1 MRRFAMTVTSKGQVT
16 LPAGY
21 RRLVRAEP
29 GDQLEIIVEDDGQAK
44 LRKKSG
50 RLADH
55 FGSLADYGGGPTSR
69 TDETV
74 AAIDAA
80 MAEQDARSRR

>member
-16 LPAGY
+16 LPASY
-21 RRLVRAEP
+21 RRLVQAEP
-29 GDQLEIIVEDDGQAK
+29 GDQLEIIVEDDGQAT

-55 FGSLADYGGGPTSR
+55 FGSLAAYAGAPSAR
-69 TDETV
+69 ADETT

>member
-21 RRLVRAEP
+21 RRLVQAEP
-29 GDQLEIIVEDDGQAK
+29 GDQLEIIVADDGEAK

-55 FGSLADYGGGPTSR
+55 FGSLAAYGGEPFAR
-69 TDETV
+69 HDETT

-80 MAEQDARSRR
+80 MEEQDARSRR